1 MVLRGPL
8 SPSHPTGGRGK
19 GGLSGPA
26 VPCRCAPQIPLPPL
40 PSPAPTGLHLPR
52 PRRHRKVSP
61 TGAASRPPGGA
72 AVRGRCAA
80 GPRGFKTHSQPPGD
94 AAVAE
99 TEAAGAAFRSRLPG
113 TLSGSGPGSGWPC
126 WGCFS
131 VAAAAASLRLGPNG
145 HRRLRACPGARAGAR
160 VLLCRAPAVA
170 APGSG
175 VSSSPERFRPWFSG
189 TGGDAVS
196 RLPWAAS
203 GCRAGAGR
211 GKPGETAGKRVK
223 TGAKRGEPGPFRPFS
238 PPRGRASVG
247 ERRHRPAEAAPFP
260 PGAGSPGS
268 RRVCGGAPAGT
279 HGGPGPGPGPAG
291 CGPPAFPAAGAAVAA
306 CPGSRGPVV
315 PFLLPPGAGPTVGAR

>member
-211 GKPGETAGKRVK
+211 GKPGETAGKRVLA
-223 TGAKRGEPGPFRPFS
+223 GFFS
-238 PPRGRASVG
+238 PALLECLPTGRTPSLLEP
-247 ERRHRPAEAAPFP
+247 ERPQTAQKALQCEERPLQGPTQAPAAPSVSP
-260 PGAGSPGS
+260 WPGMGSNGRPGAGGPYGATCLGRHMGKS
-268 RRVCGGAPAGT
+268 RPDAQVRSTAPRAR
-279 HGGPGPGPGPAG
+279 G
-291 CGPPAFPAAGAAVAA
+291 CQR
-306 CPGSRGPVV
+306 RGH
-315 PFLLPPGAGPTVGAR
+315 AW